1 MSKPPR
7 TDVVTVFIMNDGR
20 YVKEHEFDRLKAEL
34 EQTRATLATAEA
46 EIRGAI
52 KLCGEYAINAKEGL
66 YASLALSIGRLK
78 HQIECELA
86 HKKKLSDCAN
96 SGMAANENLFEQLSE
111 ARAEIENL
119 KWHISNEKAKAKAA
133 LELNDRALEQLAE
146 ARAEI
151 ERLRSRNKMLDT
163 AIAEMTEEQAALCAE
178 EQSITELVATKDK
191 LIEQMKDEI
200 ERLALEIENKQY
212 TITCASEENQQLKES
227 LAEARAE
234 IERLK
239 TPMIT
244 DMRENKP

>member
-1 MSKPPR
+1 MSKTPR
-7 TDVVTVFIMNDGR
+7 TD
-20 YVKEHEFDRLKAEL
+20 EHILHHGNGNWHPSAFV
-34 EQTRATLATAEA
+34 LASFA
-46 EIRGAI
+46 R
-52 KLCGEYAINAKEGL
+52 
-66 YASLALSIGRLK
+66 
-78 HQIECELA
+78 QIETE
-86 HKKKLSDCAN
+86 
-96 SGMAANENLFEQLSE
+96 
-111 ARAEIENL
+111 
-119 KWHISNEKAKAKAA
+119 
-133 LELNDRALEQLAE
+133 LAE